1 MRMYRQMSEVTRG
14 DWIRNEYVTGRN
26 DIVSIKDKTTKNKLR
41 WLEYFKRKNFE
52 TVRMVMKMN
61 VERKELIYIGTTL
74 GKYNCIKS

>member
-1 MRMYRQMSEVTRG
+1 MRMYRQMSKVTRG
-14 DWIRNEYVTGRN
+14 DWIRNEYVTRRN

-52 TVRMVMKMN
+52 TVRMVLKMN
-61 VERKELIYIGTTL
+61 VEREELICIGTTL